1 MVRPEFNTSTNIYT
15 VGLMLWMTIDLWSKE
30 KAVMLYRY
38 FCVIKLMLEMSNRGV
53 YDISLIKIDN
63 NGQGGFMAT

>member
-1 MVRPEFNTSTNIYT
+1 
-15 VGLMLWMTIDLWSKE
+15 MTIDLWSKE